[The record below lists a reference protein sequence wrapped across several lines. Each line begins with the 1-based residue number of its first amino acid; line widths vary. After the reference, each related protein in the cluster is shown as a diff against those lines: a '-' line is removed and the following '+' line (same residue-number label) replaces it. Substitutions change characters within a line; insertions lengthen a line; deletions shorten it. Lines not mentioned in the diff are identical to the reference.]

1 MKAANVTVE
10 PFWPGLFAKCLESV
24 NIKDLVANV
33 GSGAG
38 AAPAAAAAGGAAPAA
53 AAAVEEVIYFLFQC
67 LFLGTILAKRL
78 NKFKIPSK
86 KQVCRTDTN
95 GRTSVHSFPRRSTLK
110 KLTLK
115 NIHRCVNLALLS
127 L

>member
-1 MKAANVTVE
+1 MSTSELACVYAALILSDDDVAVTAEKINTILKAANVTVE

-53 AAAVEEVIYFLFQC
+53 AAAVEEVKEPEPEPEESDDDMGFGLF
-67 LFLGTILAKRL
+67 
-78 NKFKIPSK
+78 
-86 KQVCRTDTN
+86 D
-95 GRTSVHSFPRRSTLK
+95 
-110 KLTLK
+110 
-115 NIHRCVNLALLS
+115 
-127 L
+127 